1 MKEKQKER
9 QEELERQLKEANEVR
24 HICFFTVLVQHVVLN
39 NFSCNQRRKYEI
51 FLTAI
56 MSIYLN
62 AFINV
67 LADGVLVAAQDRE
80 NMVAELAKVERE
92 VQQQKKRIQELEL
105 TQKKL
110 EEALN
115 TQIQA
120 RLEDEKVQ
128 HELERSVTDT
138 FFLPTHPAD
147 VENQATMT
155 CS

>member
-1 MKEKQKER
+1 M
-9 QEELERQLKEANEVR
+9 
-24 HICFFTVLVQHVVLN
+24 
-39 NFSCNQRRKYEI
+39 

-62 AFINV
+62 AFLNV

-120 RLEDEKVQ
+120 RLEDEKVR

-138 FFLPTHPAD
+138 SFLPTHQAD